1 MKPYIE
7 PELVPERLI
16 SIREALNLTKSQAS
30 RAIGMTPIGY
40 IRYEQGLRKPSLQM
54 MKVIAARFQTSV
66 DYLTGVTDDPTPDI
80 IYVSRNDEEMLFR
93 LISEL
98 QSRDEKTQQKVYDYY
113 KKNCSA

>member
-1 MKPYIE
+1 MKPYTE

-16 SIREALNLTKSQAS
+16 AIRESLNLNKSQAS

-54 MKVIAARFQTSV
+54 LHVIAARFQTSV
-66 DYLTGVTDDPTPDI
+66 DYLTGMTDDPTPDI
-80 IYVSRNDEEMLFR
+80 IYVSRKDEELLYK

-98 QSRDEKTQQKVYDYY
+98 QYRDEKTQQKVYDYY